1 VVVSGVEIVVMA
13 DLFQP
18 LVTVVTPSYNYGRF
32 IGACLESVR
41 AQRYPRI
48 EHLVFDAC
56 STDDTSAI
64 LRRFEGTNGL
74 AVRVERDRGQA
85 DALNKGFALSRG
97 DVLCWLNADD
107 FWLDPGV
114 VERAVGLLGAA
125 PEVGLVTATGR
136 FVDESGALGAR
147 IPLLPVAD
155 LRYHDTILQPA
166 TFWRRSVHRPLRDD
180 LDFTFDWRFFLDL
193 AAAGVLAISVDEE
206 WAAYRMHAV
215 NKTAADPAR
224 RRREVADLL
233 EAEWGRWS
241 VQHAWARAIAAGY
254 AASETTG
261 ISAIKSCC
269 SFANTTMGRLT
280 RRRVFSS

>member
-1 VVVSGVEIVVMA
+1 VEVGVMVA
-13 DLFQP
+13 PRP
-18 LVTVVTPSYNYGRF
+18 LVTVVTPSRNYGRF

-48 EHLVFDAC
+48 EHLVLDAC
-56 STDDTSAI
+56 STDDTSSV
-64 LRRFEGTNGL
+64 LRRFDGMYDL
-74 AVRVERDRGQA
+74 RIRVERDRGQA

-107 FWLDPGV
+107 FWLHQDV
-114 VERAVGLLGAA
+114 VERAVEVLGAA
-125 PEVGLVTATGR
+125 PHVDLVTATGR
-136 FVDESGALGAR
+136 FVDEAGRPGTR

-166 TFWRRSVHRPLRDD
+166 TFWRRSVHQRLRDD
-180 LDFTFDWRFFLDL
+180 LDFTFDWRFFLDV
-193 AAAGVLAISVDEE
+193 AAAGARTISVDEE

-215 NKTAADPAR
+215 NKSSADPAR

-233 EAEWGRWS
+233 ETEWGRWS
-241 VQHAWARAIAAGY
+241 IQHGWARAIAAGY
-254 AASETTG
+254 TASEATG